1 METVVGPRMIRKRNG
16 LELVVQHRVFSRS
29 ARAATQGRTHIAG
42 NPEIHT
48 YYVQQNRGLKNREK
62 KLVRVINMHIGK

>member
-1 METVVGPRMIRKRNG
+1 METVVGPRMIRKSNG

-29 ARAATQGRTHIAG
+29 ARAAAQGTTHMAG

-48 YYVQQNRGLKNREK
+48 HTYCVQRNRDLKNREK
-62 KLVRVINMHIGK
+62 KLLEL